1 MSATEESM
9 QKKPVV
15 LIGFVALSL
24 LAHALLFLLQ
34 PGPQSRLVKSSLGT
48 QKLSISLISSDTN
61 AHTSADTRVNIRPTI
76 KTQTPKKIPVKA
88 AAEKKPIQTIAATR
102 KPAPATINQIKQQPT
117 YKITQR
123 NFLLGEIQHHLS
135 RYLSYPI
142 RAQRRGWQGEVMV
155 GFHVDKQGFLHN
167 VHLTQTSGYS
177 LLDNAALSAI
187 GKIKNI
193 PLSSWLENN
202 HDNKFY
208 PTALQ
213 LPVSYRLTN
222 S

>member
-1 MSATEESM
+1 VSTTEEST

-24 LAHALLFLLQ
+24 LAHSLLLLSQ
-34 PGPQSRLVKSSLGT
+34 SAPQSRLVKSTLGT
-48 QKLSISLISSDTN
+48 QKLSISLISHDTN
-61 AHTSADTRVNIRPTI
+61 ADTRTDTSANLNPTI
-76 KTQTPKKIPVKA
+76 KAHTPEQIA
-88 AAEKKPIQTIAATR
+88 AAKKPAQTVSITH
-102 KPAPATINQIKQQPT
+102 KVAPAKIKQTNQQSI

-135 RYLSYPI
+135 RYLSYPV

-167 VHLTQTSGYS
+167 VHLAQTSGYS

-202 HDNKFY
+202 HDHEFY
-208 PTALQ
+208 PTALL

>member
-1 MSATEESM
+1 MSTTEESI

-24 LAHALLFLLQ
+24 LAHGLLFLLQ
-34 PGPQSRLVKSSLGT
+34 PDSQSRLVKSSLGT

-61 AHTSADTRVNIRPTI
+61 ADTRADTKTNINSTI
-76 KTQTPKKIPVKA
+76 KTQTPRQIPVKIA
-88 AAEKKPIQTIAATR
+88 TEKKPIQTIAATH
-102 KPAPATINQIKQQPT
+102 KLAPATVNQLKQQPT
-117 YKITQR
+117 PKITQR
-123 NFLLGEIQHHLS
+123 NFLLGEIKHHLS
-135 RYLSYPI
+135 RYLNYPV

-167 VHLTQTSGYS
+167 VHLAQTSGYS

-202 HDNKFY
+202 HDNEFY

>member
-1 MSATEESM
+1 VSTTEESI

-24 LAHALLFLLQ
+24 LAHGSLFLLQ
-34 PGPQSRLVKSSLGT
+34 PDPQSRLVKSSLGT
-48 QKLSISLISSDTN
+48 QKLSISLISSDTR
-61 AHTSADTRVNIRPTI
+61 ADTKTNISSTI
-76 KTQTPKKIPVKA
+76 KTQTPRQIPVKIA
-88 AAEKKPIQTIAATR
+88 TEKKPIQTIAATH
-102 KPAPATINQIKQQPT
+102 KLAPAAINQLKRQPT
-117 YKITQR
+117 PKITQR
-123 NFLLGEIQHHLS
+123 NFLLGEIKHHLS
-135 RYLSYPI
+135 RYLNYPV

-167 VHLTQTSGYS
+167 VHLAQTSGYS

-202 HDNKFY
+202 HDNEFY

>member
-1 MSATEESM
+1 MSTTEEST

-15 LIGFVALSL
+15 LISFVALSL
-24 LAHALLFLLQ
+24 LVHGLLFLLQ
-34 PGPQSRLVKSSLGT
+34 TSPQSRLVKSSIGT
-48 QKLSISLISSDTN
+48 QKLSISLISSDAD
-61 AHTSADTRVNIRPTI
+61 AHTRANTKTSINSTI
-76 KTQTPKKIPVKA
+76 KTQTPGHTPVKIA
-88 AAEKKPIQTIAATR
+88 TEKKPIQTIAATH
-102 KPAPATINQIKQQPT
+102 KLVPATANQVKQQPT
-117 YKITQR
+117 PKITQR
-123 NFLLGEIQHHLS
+123 NFLLGKIKHHLS
-135 RYLSYPI
+135 RYLSYPV

-167 VHLTQTSGYS
+167 VHLAQTSGYS

-202 HDNKFY
+202 HDNEFH